1 MLWFLLLQPIWHRL
15 VVTEEVMMAD
25 TIDKGL
31 VSMKKHMQEEGQ
43 NLKRIL
49 ENGQAANAKR

>member
-49 ENGQAANAKR
+49 ENG

>member
-1 MLWFLLLQPIWHRL
+1 
-15 VVTEEVMMAD
+15 MMAD

-31 VSMKKHMQEEGQ
+31 ASIKKQMQEEGQ

-49 ENGQAANAKR
+49 ENG

>member
-25 TIDKGL
+25 TIDNGL
-31 VSMKKHMQEEGQ
+31 ASIKKHMQEEGQ
-43 NLKRIL
+43 NLKRIQ
-49 ENGQAANAKR
+49 ENG

>member
-1 MLWFLLLQPIWHRL
+1 MLWFLLLQPIWRWL
-15 VVTEEVMMAD
+15 TITEEVMMAD

-31 VSMKKHMQEEGQ
+31 ASIKMHMQEEGQ

-49 ENGQAANAKR
+49 ENG